1 MRDVMGCCR
10 CAASFAGDDQ
20 SPRDAVTPPPAALL
34 QLLLLLLLLLGPS
47 RTDDRIR
54 PENRPIRRPP
64 FCRPRFSANLDVRG
78 RDELFRHLVRYC
90 FGAFLAPETSLEA
103 ALTISRLLKCRGLQ
117 FAQNA
122 VIS

>member
-34 QLLLLLLLLLGPS
+34 LLLLLLGPS
-47 RTDDRIR
+47 RTVDRIR

-90 FGAFLAPETSLEA
+90 FGVFLAPETSLEA
-103 ALTISRLLKCRGLQ
+103 ALTISRLLKCTGLQ